1 MNEYNS
7 PSKTPATQVTH
18 RLELGENAFWVL
30 IWTLAALTLATV
42 LSVALY
48 YGHKEDTLIASST
61 DPIAT
66 ACALGT
72 RSTVSNQC
80 TALLARGK

>member
-1 MNEYNS
+1 MEL
-7 PSKTPATQVTH
+7 KQQV
-18 RLELGENAFWVL
+18 ELGDNAFWAV
-30 IWTLAALTLATV
+30 IWTLASIAGIGLLYIC
-42 LSVALY
+42 LSFSN
-48 YGHKEDTLIASST
+48 KEDTLIASSA

-80 TALLARGK
+80 TAFLARGK

>member
-1 MNEYNS
+1 MEL
-7 PSKTPATQVTH
+7 KQK
-18 RLELGENAFWVL
+18 LELGENAFWAV
-30 IWTLAALTLATV
+30 IWTLVAVASITLIYIC
-42 LSVALY
+42 LSFSN
-48 YGHKEDTLIASST
+48 KEDTLIASST

>member
-1 MNEYNS
+1 MHNN
-7 PSKTPATQVTH
+7 K
-18 RLELGENAFWVL
+18 LELGENAFWAIVWLLVAIGICTL
-30 IWTLAALTLATV
+30 ITIC
-42 LSVALY
+42 LY
-48 YGHKEDTLIASST
+48 FNSKENTLIATST

-72 RSTVSNQC
+72 RATVSNQC